1 MSEPVRIDK
10 WLWAARFYKTRSI
23 AARAVSGG
31 KVQLNRARVKPSRAL
46 KVGDSMEIH
55 RNGLTWQIEVLIM
68 SARRGPASVAQT
80 LYRESEESIRKR
92 EAVSDQFRL
101 AAATTPRPEGKPDKK
116 SRRQLRSL
124 KW

>member
-1 MSEPVRIDK
+1 MSDPLRIDK

-23 AARAVSGG
+23 AAHAVSGG
-31 KVQLNRARVKPSRAL
+31 KVQLNGARVKPSRTVR
-46 KVGDSMEIH
+46 VGDRLEVN
-55 RNGLTWQIEVLIM
+55 RNGLTWQVEVLVL

-92 EAVSDQFRL
+92 EAVTEQFRL
-101 AAATTPRPEGKPDKK
+101 ASASTPRPEGKPDKK

>member
-1 MSEPVRIDK
+1 MSDPLRIDK

-23 AARAVSGG
+23 AAHAVSGG
-31 KVQLNRARVKPSRAL
+31 KVQLDGARVKPSRTVR
-46 KVGDSMEIH
+46 VGDRLEVN
-55 RNGLTWQIEVLIM
+55 RNGLTWQVEVLAL

-80 LYRESEESIRKR
+80 LYRESEDSIRKR
-92 EAVSDQFRL
+92 EAVTEQFRL
-101 AAATTPRPEGKPDKK
+101 ASASTPRPEGKPDKK